1 MKLTSA
7 ERIKR
12 SQLISGVLRTVEV
25 WEVQLTSRASAWRRS
40 VVGHQVLTAVV
51 FLAGGAAIISPLLQV
66 MLSDWAAT
74 RFGGFGIRV
83 PIFAAGLVVWISVT
97 YLVAMRVPIRCRHCG
112 GRAYW
117 RSQRPIRYDCRACG
131 KSTP

>member
-1 MKLTSA
+1 M
-7 ERIKR
+7 
-12 SQLISGVLRTVEV
+12 

-74 RFGGFGIRV
+74 RIGGFGIRV